1 MTGAISLAASCR
13 NVKGGG
19 LSNGAPNILMK
30 PAKFNGHL
38 NAKVGQVMH
47 EFKQGMLHTGA
58 KDGPIV
64 RNKKQAIAIAL
75 SEVETMKKKKG
86 KKKGR

>member
-1 MTGAISLAASCR
+1 
-13 NVKGGG
+13 
-19 LSNGAPNILMK
+19 
-30 PAKFNGHL
+30 
-38 NAKVGQVMH
+38 MH

-64 RNKKQAIAIAL
+64 RNKKQAIAIAF
-75 SEVETMKKKKG
+75 SEVEAMKKKKG